1 MVANGPNILL
11 DTKFKVVGEKR
22 TPPTF
27 IHTSSTIVNRGE
39 NLFFMCTFTFLKC
52 KTLQRKFIDG

>member
-27 IHTSSTIVNRGE
+27 IHTSSTIV
-39 NLFFMCTFTFLKC
+39 K
-52 KTLQRKFIDG
+52 QRWKFIFHVYFHISEM